1 MQADNEIFIGM
12 LSAYVNKQQ
21 IVLDEEINWESV
33 YHLASIH
40 SVQGIIAAVV
50 SNNELC
56 ILDEINKNLQKDFYS
71 TLMHSV
77 KQEKEAENLLNILN
91 KACIPHIM
99 TKGYVVKNYYPDK
112 ELRTMGDIDI
122 LVSEES
128 FEKAKELLKENDYT
142 ITDTYFNE
150 VSFDKNN
157 VHFEIHKSLLDEDL
171 GNSYDYGKYFEQLCK
186 KAVKVKD
193 HTHELNIDDHLI
205 YLIAH
210 IGKHFYNEGCGI
222 RMIMDIAVYVNRF
235 TYKLNWDYLWNEFEK
250 IRLKKF
256 AENIF
261 FICNKWFN
269 TEIYVP
275 NMNADL
281 YKEIESY
288 ILEAGTFGFYERN
301 SGVKLLRKSY
311 GSGKQGNVMAWFF
324 PGDKD
329 MRELSEWYKDK
340 PTLLLPVAWIKRWID
355 SFRTKKWSAVSKAL
369 GTVKGRDTAEKQYVM
384 LKELGIYQNDNK
396 LNI

>member
-1 MQADNEIFIGM
+1 MYDDFKSILNIYMSNKIF
-12 LSAYVNKQQ
+12 SQTKK
-21 IVLDEEINWESV
+21 INWENI

-40 SVQGIIAAVV
+40 NVQGIISAVIK
-50 SNNELC
+50 NNELC
-56 ILDEINKNLQKDFYS
+56 IPGEINSKLQKDFYS
-71 TLMHSV
+71 TLMYSV
-77 KQEKEAENLLNILN
+77 KQENETEKLLNILN
-91 KACIPHIM
+91 KACIPHVL
-99 TKGYVVKNYYPDK
+99 TKGYVVRNYYPDK

-122 LVSEES
+122 LVSEEN
-128 FEKAKELLKENDYT
+128 FEKAKELLKENDYR

-171 GNSYDYGKYFEQLCK
+171 GNGYDYGKYFDQLCK

-193 HTHELNIDDHLI
+193 NTYELNINDHLI

-222 RMIMDIAVYVNRF
+222 RMIMDIAVYINRF
-235 TYKLNWDYLWNEFEK
+235 EYKLDWNYLWNEFEK

-256 AENIF
+256 AQNIF
-261 FICNKWFN
+261 YICNKWFDTKIN
-269 TEIYVP
+269 VP
-275 NMNADL
+275 NMDIEL
-281 YKEIESY
+281 YNEIETY

-311 GSGKQGNVMAWFF
+311 GSGKQGNVMSWFF
-324 PGDKD
+324 PKDKD

-340 PTLLLPVAWIKRWID
+340 PILFLPAAWIKRWLD
-355 SFRTKKWSAVSKAL
+355 SFRTKKWSAISKAL
-369 GTVKGRDTAEKQYVM
+369 GTVKGKDIAEKQYGM
-384 LKELGIYQNDNK
+384 LKELGIYQDDNK

>member
-1 MQADNEIFIGM
+1 MYDDFLSILNSYINNKIFF
-12 LSAYVNKQQ
+12 KTTK
-21 IVLDEEINWESV
+21 INWESI

-40 SVQGIIAAVV
+40 SVQGIIAAVA
-50 SNNELC
+50 NNTKLC
-56 ILDEINKNLQKDFYS
+56 IPDAIKAKFQKDLYS
-71 TLMHSV
+71 TLMYSV
-77 KQEKEAENLLNILN
+77 KQEKEAESLLNILN

-193 HTHELNIDDHLI
+193 HTYELSTDDHLI
-205 YLIAH
+205 YLMAH

-235 TYKLNWDYLWNEFEK
+235 NDKLNWDYLWDEFEK

-275 NMNADL
+275 NMSADL

-324 PGDKD
+324 PSDND

-340 PTLLLPVAWIKRWID
+340 PMFLLPAAWIKRWFD
-355 SFRTKKWSAVSKAL
+355 SFRTKKWSAVSKVL
-369 GTVKGRDTAEKQYVM
+369 GTVKGRDTAEKQYVI
-384 LKELGIYQNDNK
+384 LKELGIYQDNGGS
-396 LNI
+396 NEGNN